1 MIFVISPDDKGNVIV
16 KCTCSVGKSDQPIV
30 WLKEVPPQ
38 IREMARTVKK
48 LLTAMSLVS
57 QYGLDQYQYVQ
68 DATGKYTNPFD
79 MPSESFDDLAKSMR
93 DSTVKVQKNKNAL
106 RKMYAPKGKN
116 KGRIRIQPRQQGGT
130 LKYKRY
136 ELRIYSRSL
145 KPQEN
150 QIWDKK

>member
-1 MIFVISPDDKGNVIV
+1 MIFVIGPDDKGNVIV
-16 KCTCSVGKSDQPIV
+16 KCTSSVGKSDQPIV
-30 WLKEVPPQ
+30 WTERVPPQ

-48 LLTAMSLVS
+48 LLTAMSIIS
-57 QYGLDQYQYVQ
+57 KYGLDQYQYVQ

-79 MPSESFDDLAKSMR
+79 MPSESLDDFAKNMR
-93 DSTVKVQKNKNAL
+93 DSAVKVQKNKDAL
-106 RKMYAPKGKN
+106 REMYAPKGKN
-116 KGRIRIQPRQQGGT
+116 KDRIRIQTRQQGGT

-150 QIWDKK
+150 QIWNKK